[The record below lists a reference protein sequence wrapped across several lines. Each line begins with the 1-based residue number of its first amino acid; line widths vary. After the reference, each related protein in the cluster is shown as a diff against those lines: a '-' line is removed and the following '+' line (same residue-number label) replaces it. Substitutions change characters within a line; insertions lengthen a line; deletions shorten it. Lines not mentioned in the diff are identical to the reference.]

1 MGIMTRREV
10 LGDGT
15 FGLRPPGYVS
25 SRVLAANVA
34 ETITVPTDIT
44 GKAMLVV
51 FSATADFF
59 AAYDAVAVV
68 PVDTDDGSSNELNPT
83 QRIVS
88 KNSTISVI
96 SSTTCTVTA
105 SFWS

>member
-1 MGIMTRREV
+1 MGTMARREV

-15 FGLRPPGYVS
+15 FGLRPTGYVGA
-25 SRVLAANVA
+25 RVLAANTA
-34 ETITVPTDIT
+34 ETITVPTDVT
-44 GKAMLVV
+44 GHAMLVV

-59 AAYDAVAVV
+59 AAYDAVAII
-68 PVDTDDGSSNELNPT
+68 PIDDDTGASNELNPT

-96 SSTTCTVTA
+96 SATTCTVTA
-105 SFWS
+105 AFWS